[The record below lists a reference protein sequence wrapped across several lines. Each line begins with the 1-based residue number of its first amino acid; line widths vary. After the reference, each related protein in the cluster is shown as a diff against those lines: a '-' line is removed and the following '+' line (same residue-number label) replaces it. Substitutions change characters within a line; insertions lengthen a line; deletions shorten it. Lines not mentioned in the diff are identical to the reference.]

1 MPAPD
6 ACCSKCRKIGP
17 KTAEKIKMA
26 WEAAHDNTLVGTAAG
41 RAAATAGLSGSP
53 GLTMQQLLEAPP
65 AVGFPWGP
73 ATRCYSPHLHAA
85 EQIVSQRCLQ
95 RAGAYRQ
102 PTTRQLNRVRK
113 WVAANQANTGAQAGQ
128 AGWRKAAFPWAS
140 GLRKQGL
147 VSHYMPP
154 ATPRSQL
161 LCAPLPSPPCARPA
175 AADVQLNEGQVRA
188 IEVASDAP
196 LMVITG
202 GPGCGKTTMVQTLVK
217 LWCAQK
223 KMVRIAAPTG
233 AHLPAA
239 HGRAGGGCGVVQRSW
254 LLGPG
259 RGCPGLPP
267 HMCHSQ
273 ATCLPFH
280 LETC

>member
-128 AGWRKAAFPWAS
+128 AGWD
-140 GLRKQGL
+140 GCQGL
-147 VSHYMPP
+147 D
-154 ATPRSQL
+154 QL
-161 LCAPLPSPPCARPA
+161 PGIHRQQWVCHVCHPGVQGRLCRQQEGGRVQGRRMG
-175 AADVQLNEGQVRA
+175 AD
-188 IEVASDAP
+188 P
-196 LMVITG
+196 
-202 GPGCGKTTMVQTLVK
+202 
-217 LWCAQK
+217 
-223 KMVRIAAPTG
+223 
-233 AHLPAA
+233 
-239 HGRAGGGCGVVQRSW
+239 
-254 LLGPG
+254 
-259 RGCPGLPP
+259 
-267 HMCHSQ
+267 
-273 ATCLPFH
+273 
-280 LETC
+280 